1 MPYPQNARTSN
12 CAICSLVAKVSDGTI
27 FSAWKTI
34 LKLNPILQR
43 RSVCSAI
50 VFEQTYGFFSN
61 QNSLRMCIIFLNTVN
76 FIAHNFSCLAMENK
90 GVWGKR
96 YTSVV
101 HSLCKRS
108 GHALQEKK
116 CPRGQSS
123 LTICQPAEKVYKC
136 PASQSSPEEVFF
148 PPLSVHEQKCCEVSV
163 LWGALCACSY
173 AYFHTGNVQVFCFL
187 WNVGLYAACFV
198 SRKVKSQCP

>member
-12 CAICSLVAKVSDGTI
+12 CAICSLVTKVSDGTI

-96 YTSVV
+96 YTSVFIAYV
-101 HSLCKRS
+101 REVGMPFRKRS
-108 GHALQEKK
+108 VPEGRVLLPYVSLQKK
-116 CPRGQSS
+116 CINVLLPKAVQKS
-123 LTICQPAEKVYKC
+123 
-136 PASQSSPEEVFF
+136 FF
-148 PPLSVHEQKCCEVSV
+148 IPPFRS
-163 LWGALCACSY
+163 
-173 AYFHTGNVQVFCFL
+173 
-187 WNVGLYAACFV
+187 
-198 SRKVKSQCP
+198 